1 MGTPEPHYLTMPLH
15 ISENSTASAL
25 SYPERIHRKRVF
37 SSRRRDG
44 TSNGQNSQND
54 LWLAAKPYI
63 STTRWGF
70 ASSITRI

>member
-1 MGTPEPHYLTMPLH
+1 MGTPEPRDLSMPLN

-25 SYPERIHRKRVF
+25 QYPEGIHRKRVF

-54 LWLAAKPYI
+54 LWLTAKPYI
-63 STTRWGF
+63 STTCCDL
-70 ASSITRI
+70 